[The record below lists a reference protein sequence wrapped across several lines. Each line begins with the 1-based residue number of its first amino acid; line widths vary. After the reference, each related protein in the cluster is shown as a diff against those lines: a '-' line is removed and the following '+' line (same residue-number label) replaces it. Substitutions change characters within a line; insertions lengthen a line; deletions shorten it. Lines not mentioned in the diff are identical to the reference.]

1 MAACDQDGFHRHERE
16 TNGGGFR
23 RCSCVFVFLSLFHQF
38 PKGTVFGVSL
48 KPSAGDEVAK
58 TLILDPEEW
67 TTDNEMLTPSF
78 KVKLRN
84 LLAKH
89 DDEIKAIA

>member
-1 MAACDQDGFHRHERE
+1 MNVRP
-16 TNGGGFR
+16 TM
-23 RCSCVFVFLSLFHQF
+23 S
-38 PKGTVFGVSL
+38 
-48 KPSAGDEVAK
+48 
-58 TLILDPEEW
+58 PEEDSEW